1 MGVPEADGG
10 APMSTAQ
17 RRDEPA
23 FQFDRENA
31 MSDPKPKADGA
42 GEPSMEEILASI
54 RRIITDD
61 GESGKPSSSPTGPAA
76 AASTT
81 PGSATAGAISAA
93 KPVTASPAETTQQAP
108 NATDILELTDMIDD
122 KPAPRDSV
130 DSLVDQ
136 TVAASASEALSSLAA
151 ARRRSPSQLG
161 DPGLPL
167 GNGGVTLESLVREE
181 IRGLLKAW
189 LDENLPP
196 MVERLV
202 QREIRRITRDVE

>member
-1 MGVPEADGG
+1 MGVPEANGG
-10 APMSTAQ
+10 APVSTAQ
-17 RRDEPA
+17 RRDDPA
-23 FQFDRENA
+23 FRSDREDA
-31 MSDPKPKADGA
+31 MSDPKPKTDGT

-61 GESGKPSSSPTGPAA
+61 GESGKPSSGPA
-76 AASTT
+76 
-81 PGSATAGAISAA
+81 GSANAAPASAT
-93 KPVTASPAETTQQAP
+93 KPMSAPVAETAQPAP
-108 NATDILELTDMIDD
+108 NASDILELTDMIDD
-122 KPAPRDSV
+122 KPARRDTV
-130 DSLVDQ
+130 DPLVDQ

-151 ARRRSPSQLG
+151 ARRRLPSQIG

-167 GNGGVTLESLVREE
+167 GNGGMTLESLVREE

>member
-1 MGVPEADGG
+1 
-10 APMSTAQ
+10 MSTAQ

-81 PGSATAGAISAA
+81 
-93 KPVTASPAETTQQAP
+93 
-108 NATDILELTDMIDD
+108 
-122 KPAPRDSV
+122 
-130 DSLVDQ
+130 
-136 TVAASASEALSSLAA
+136 
-151 ARRRSPSQLG
+151 
-161 DPGLPL
+161 
-167 GNGGVTLESLVREE
+167 
-181 IRGLLKAW
+181 
-189 LDENLPP
+189 
-196 MVERLV
+196 
-202 QREIRRITRDVE
+202 